1 MSCCA
6 ALDAVHLMGLSATII
21 ITTALEITVVVVDAI
36 IVVILVVLATFIVIF
51 RAHFLTIIEEIFIA
65 DIAFLINL

>member
-6 ALDAVHLMGLSATII
+6 VLGVVHLMGLSATTI
-21 ITTALEITVVVVDAI
+21 ITTALAVAVIIVNAI
-36 IVVILVVLATFIVIF
+36 IAVILVVLATFIVIF

>member
-6 ALDAVHLMGLSATII
+6 VLGVVHLMGLSATII
-21 ITTALEITVVVVDAI
+21 ITTALVVAVVVNNATV
-36 IVVILVVLATFIVIF
+36 VVILVVLATFIVIF
-51 RAHFLTIIEEIFIA
+51 RAHFLTIIVEIFIA